1 MPRIPAAELL
11 AMATSAL
18 QGAGLSGADA
28 ALVADSMVEA
38 ELEGQIDHGLR
49 RLPGLVDDLRAG
61 RVNPRPH
68 FDVIR
73 KRDAVTVLDA
83 DNGPGQMAA
92 ARAADL
98 AVESARLTGIGLVGV
113 RRSNHLGSP
122 SFYLRRVAA
131 KGMIGLLLSSCKPA
145 DAEARVDANPI
156 AAAFPT
162 SNQPVLADLTVNPI
176 GGTHE
181 RRRLE
186 TPVPEGGWAVEGV
199 GPGAIG
205 LSERNLAL
213 ALLVDVLAG
222 LVSSDAGTGAG
233 HCFIAIDPDAG
244 TSGFLGRMDL
254 LVSDLR
260 RLAGRAPGDRR
271 HAKLATR
278 RTEGVEVSE
287 DVIDRIR
294 AVDRARL

>member
-1 MPRIPAAELL
+1 
-11 AMATSAL
+11 MATSAL
-18 QGAGLSGADA
+18 QGAGLSGPDA
-28 ALVADSMVEA
+28 ALVAESMVQA

-49 RLPGLVDDLRAG
+49 RLPGLIDDLRAG
-61 RVNPRPH
+61 RVNPRPQ

-73 KRDAVTVLDA
+73 KRDAVAILDA
-83 DNGPGQMAA
+83 DNGPGQVAA

-122 SFYLRRVAA
+122 SFHLRRVAA
-131 KGMIGLLLSSCKPA
+131 KGMIGLLLSSCRPA
-145 DAEARVDANPI
+145 DAEARLDANPI
-156 AAAFPT
+156 ATAFPT

-176 GGTHE
+176 GGPHE

-186 TPVPEGGWAVEGV
+186 TPVPEGWAVEGV
-199 GPGAIG
+199 GPSAIG

-233 HCFIAIDPDAG
+233 HCLIAIDPEAG
-244 TSGFLGRMDL
+244 KSGFLGRMDL
-254 LVSDLR
+254 LVGDMR
-260 RLAGRAPGDRR
+260 RLTGRAPGDRR

-278 RTEGVEVSE
+278 RAEGVEISE
-287 DVIDRIR
+287 DTIDRIR
-294 AVDRARL
+294 ALDRAPL

>member
-1 MPRIPAAELL
+1 MPRIPADELL

-18 QGAGLSGADA
+18 HGAGLAGADA
-28 ALVADSMVEA
+28 ALVAESMVEA
-38 ELEGQIDHGLR
+38 ELEGHIDHGLR
-49 RLPGLVDDLRAG
+49 RLPGLIDDLRAG
-61 RVNPRPH
+61 RVNSQPH

-73 KRDAVTVLDA
+73 RRDAVAVLDA

-92 ARAADL
+92 ARAASL
-98 AVESARLTGIGLVGV
+98 AVEYARNTGIGLVGV

-122 SFYLRRVAA
+122 SFHLRRITA
-131 KGMIGLLLSSCKPA
+131 KGMIGLLLSSCRPA

-162 SNQPVLADLTVNPI
+162 SNQPVLVDLTVNPV
-176 GGTHE
+176 GGIHE

-186 TPVPEGGWAVEGV
+186 TPVPEGWAVEGV

-244 TSGFLGRMDL
+244 TPGFLGRMDL
-254 LVSDLR
+254 LVGDLR

-278 RTEGVEVSE
+278 RAEGVEVSE
-287 DVIDRIR
+287 DMIDRLR
-294 AVDRARL
+294 ALDRAPL